1 MPLKEKES
9 FIEDPAQDMTTEGKN
24 AYLSAKL
31 AVAPY
36 KKMQIVR
43 IDRIEIGAS
52 GWRII
57 YRTYS
62 E

>member
-9 FIEDPAQDMTTEGKN
+9 FIEDPEQGMTTEAKN
-24 AYLSAKL
+24 MHLSAKL
-31 AVAPY
+31 ALAPF

-43 IDRIEIGAS
+43 IDRIEIGSS
-52 GWRII
+52 GWRIT

-62 E
+62 K

>member
-1 MPLKEKES
+1 MPLQEKRS
-9 FIEDPAQDMTTEGKN
+9 FIQDPEPDMTPEDKN
-24 AYLSAKL
+24 MHLSAKL
-31 AVAPY
+31 TIAPY

-52 GWRII
+52 GWWIT
-57 YRTYS
+57 YRTFS

>member
-1 MPLKEKES
+1 MPLKDKES
-9 FIEDPAQDMTTEGKN
+9 FIEDPEQDMTTEDKN
-24 AYLSAKL
+24 TFLSAKL

-52 GWRII
+52 GWRLIH
-57 YRTYS
+57 RT
-62 E
+62 